1 MDVFKIK
8 SSNGGFDGTLV
19 DILETEDVPEISF
32 DANSVLNL
40 EFFDSTDFS
49 EGCATSTLATTSADA
64 DPSDAFTGTTFG
76 SPDSVESASVESP
89 PTIGKCPPP
98 TADDSSFVVRNDPP
112 IATGSGKKDC
122 GGFFVADSS
131 KDAVVKS
138 FIPCKICGDKAS
150 GYHYGV
156 TSCEGCKGFFR
167 RSIQKQIE
175 YRCLRDGK
183 CLVIRLN
190 RNRCQFCRF
199 KKCLSVGMSRD
210 SVRYGRVPKKPRDSP
225 RLSSEG
231 SSTVS
236 SSSSGGPLHMVE
248 STVVASSS
256 QLASIVTDI
265 EGSNSDELSVQDII
279 NLVSHAHSAFCTY
292 TDDLL
297 KSLNRKP
304 VASLFQRGKE
314 DFQVKDPLEKHRIW
328 LWQQYANRVTPSVQQ
343 VVEFAKRIPE
353 FCDFTQDDQLILI
366 KLGFFEVWLNH
377 IAKTTTES
385 TMTFDDGYYFTKQQ
399 LEIMYD
405 LDYAN
410 SFFTFSNVLNN
421 YLLSDQE
428 IGLFSALILLAV
440 DRPGIVEPRAI
451 SRTRDRLSEAL
462 RMQIMQSRPDEAASM
477 KLIVELNDKIG
488 ELRTLSAKHCVHLNW
503 IKTNW
508 SIMRLP
514 PLFAEIFDI
523 PKCEE
528 DLQ

>member
-8 SSNGGFDGTLV
+8 SSSAGFDGSLV
-19 DILETEDVPEISF
+19 DILETEEVPEITF

-40 EFFDSTDFS
+40 EFFDSTDFTEGTKVDPEPP
-49 EGCATSTLATTSADA
+49 EGCS
-64 DPSDAFTGTTFG
+64 GTTFG
-76 SPDSVESASVESP
+76 SPDSVESTSIESP
-89 PTIGKCPPP
+89 PTGKFP
-98 TADDSSFVVRNDPP
+98 TPTTEDPFTRTDP
-112 IATGSGKKDC
+112 AIATASGKKDC
-122 GGFFVADSS
+122 PGFFVADST
-131 KDAVVKS
+131 KDATVKS

-210 SVRYGRVPKKPRDSP
+210 SVRYGRVPKKPRDSQ
-225 RLSSEG
+225 RLLENA
-231 SSTVS
+231 TVS
-236 SSSSGGPLHMVE
+236 SSSGTSQAD
-248 STVVASSS
+248 SVASSS
-256 QLASIVTDI
+256 QLVNIVTDI
-265 EGSNSDELSVQDII
+265 EGPNSEELSIQDII
-279 NLVSHAHSAFCTY
+279 SLVSQAHSAFCTY

-304 VASLFQRGKE
+304 ISSLFQRGKE
-314 DFQVKDPLEKHRIW
+314 DFPVKDPLEKHRMW

-385 TMTFDDGYYFTKQQ
+385 TMIFDDGYYFTKQQ

-440 DRPGIVEPRAI
+440 DRPGVVEPRAI
-451 SRTRDRLSEAL
+451 SRTRDRVSEAL
-462 RMQIMQSRPDEAASM
+462 RMQIMQTRPDESASM
-477 KLIVELNDKIG
+477 KLILELNEKIT
-488 ELRTLSAKHCVHLNW
+488 ELRSLSAKHCVHLNW

>member
-8 SSNGGFDGTLV
+8 SSSSGFDSTLV
-19 DILETEDVPEISF
+19 DILETEDVPEITF

-40 EFFDSTDFS
+40 DFFDSTDFS
-49 EGCATSTLATTSADA
+49 EGSVAAKAESELPA
-64 DPSDAFTGTTFG
+64 TFG
-76 SPDSVESASVESP
+76 SPDSVESTSIESP
-89 PTIGKCPPP
+89 PTKFATP
-98 TADDSSFVVRNDPP
+98 TAEDPH
-112 IATGSGKKDC
+112 IVTSSGKKATDC
-122 GGFFVADSS
+122 PGFFVADST
-131 KDAVVKS
+131 KDAAVKS

-225 RLSSEG
+225 RLPDNSSAA
-231 SSTVS
+231 VS
-236 SSSSGGPLHMVE
+236 SSSGC
-248 STVVASSS
+248 STADTVASSS
-256 QLASIVTDI
+256 QLVSIVTDI
-265 EGSNSDELSVQDII
+265 DTPNSEELSVNDII
-279 NLVSHAHSAFCTY
+279 SLVSQAHSAFCNY

-297 KSLNRKP
+297 KTLSRKP
-304 VASLFQRGKE
+304 IASLFQRGKE
-314 DFQVKDPLEKHRIW
+314 DFPVKDPLEKHRMW

-377 IAKTTTES
+377 IAKSTTES
-385 TMTFDDGYYFTKQQ
+385 TMIFDDGYYFTKQQ

-440 DRPGIVEPRAI
+440 DRPGVVEPRVI
-451 SRTRDRLSEAL
+451 SRTRDRVSEAL
-462 RMQIMQSRPDEAASM
+462 RVQIMQTRPDETASM
-477 KLIVELNDKIG
+477 KLILELNEKIA
-488 ELRTLSAKHCVHLNW
+488 ELRSLSAKHCVHLNW

>member
-8 SSNGGFDGTLV
+8 SSSGGFDSSLV
-19 DILETEDVPEISF
+19 DILETDDVPEITF

-40 EFFDSTDFS
+40 EFFDSTDFGDGGNS
-49 EGCATSTLATTSADA
+49 EIEIVKSEVDGN
-64 DPSDAFTGTTFG
+64 TTFG
-76 SPDSVESASVESP
+76 SPESIESTSVDLSP
-89 PTIGKCPPP
+89 TGKFPPP
-98 TADDSSFVVRNDPP
+98 TFDDPSIARNSSDPHKLP
-112 IATGSGKKDC
+112 TTTATTKKDC
-122 GGFFVADSS
+122 SGFFAADSS
-131 KDAVVKS
+131 KDSTVKS

-210 SVRYGRVPKKPRDSP
+210 SVRYGRVPKKSRDSP
-225 RLSSEG
+225 RLSEASSIV
-231 SSTVS
+231 SSTSISSETIPVS
-236 SSSSGGPLHMVE
+236 PAE
-248 STVVASSS
+248 SS
-256 QLASIVTDI
+256 QLVNIVTDA
-265 EGSNSDELSVQDII
+265 ESSNCEEMSVQDII
-279 NLVSHAHSAFCTY
+279 SVVSQAHTAFCTY
-292 TDDLL
+292 TDNMI

-304 VASLFQRGKE
+304 VTSLFQRGKE
-314 DFQVKDPLEKHRIW
+314 DFAVKDPLEKHRMW

-377 IAKTTTES
+377 IAKTTTDS

-410 SFFTFSNVLNN
+410 SFFTFSNVMNN
-421 YLLSDQE
+421 YLLSDEE
-428 IGLFSALILLAV
+428 IALFSALILLTV
-440 DRPGIVEPRAI
+440 DRPGVSEHRAI
-451 SRTRDRLSEAL
+451 SRTRDRISEAL
-462 RMQIMQSRPDEAASM
+462 RVQILSRRQDDTM
-477 KLIVELNDKIG
+477 KVIVELNDKIT
-488 ELRTLSAKHCVHLNW
+488 ELRSLSAKHCVHLNW